1 MSNNPYNEIFQK
13 VIELSQKQG
22 YDTFD
27 YLPDENQSYPFVFVG
42 NQQNTDIPTKDRTLG
57 TTHIQI
63 DVYAEFNYRSEV
75 ADIIDDLQTAIA
87 SNDTT
92 EHFKYR
98 VTNTS
103 SQMIPDRTTDIALWH
118 GILEMDVRYL

>member
-1 MSNNPYNEIFQK
+1 MSNPYNEIFQT
-13 VIELSQKQG
+13 VIELSRKKG

-42 NQQNTDIPTKDRTLG
+42 NQQNTDIQTKGRILG

-63 DVYAEFNYRSEV
+63 DVYAEFNHRSEV
-75 ADIIDDLQTAIA
+75 LDIMDDLQATVI
-87 SNDTT
+87 NYQHTDN
-92 EHFKYR
+92 FKYQ

-103 SQMIPDRTTDIALWH
+103 QQMIADQSTDIPLWH
-118 GILEMDVRYL
+118 GVLELDIQYL

>member
-1 MSNNPYNEIFQK
+1 MSNPYNEIFQT
-13 VIELSQKQG
+13 VIELSKKQG

-42 NQQNTDIPTKDRTLG
+42 NQQNTDIQTKGRMLG

-63 DVYAEFNYRSEV
+63 DVYAEFNHRSEV
-75 ADIIDDLQTAIA
+75 LDIMDDLQATVI
-87 SNDTT
+87 NYQHTDN
-92 EHFKYR
+92 FKYQ

-103 SQMIPDRTTDIALWH
+103 QQMIADQSTDIPLWH
-118 GILEMDVRYL
+118 GVLELDIQYL

>member
-1 MSNNPYNEIFQK
+1 MSNPYNEIFQT
-13 VIELSQKQG
+13 VIELSRKKG

-42 NQQNTDIPTKDRTLG
+42 NQQNTDIQTKGRTLG

-63 DVYAEFNYRSEV
+63 DVYAEFNHRSEV
-75 ADIIDDLQTAIA
+75 LDIMDDLQATVI
-87 SNDTT
+87 NYQHTDN
-92 EHFKYR
+92 FKYQ

-103 SQMIPDRTTDIALWH
+103 QQMIADQSTDIPLWH
-118 GILEMDVRYL
+118 GVLELDIQYL

>member
-1 MSNNPYNEIFQK
+1 MNNPYNEIFQT
-13 VIELSQKQG
+13 VIKLSRKKG

-42 NQQNTDIPTKDRTLG
+42 NQQNTDIQTKGRTLG

-63 DVYAEFNYRSEV
+63 DVYAEFNHRSEV
-75 ADIIDDLQTAIA
+75 LDIMDDLQATVI
-87 SNDTT
+87 NYQHTDN
-92 EHFKYR
+92 FKYQ

-103 SQMIPDRTTDIALWH
+103 QQMIADQSTDIPLWH
-118 GILEMDVRYL
+118 GVLELDIQYL

>member
-1 MSNNPYNEIFQK
+1 MNNPYNEIFQT
-13 VIELSQKQG
+13 VIELSKKKG

-42 NQQNTDIPTKDRTLG
+42 NQQNTDIQTKDRTLG

-75 ADIIDDLQTAIA
+75 LTIMDDLQATVIDCQRTD
-87 SNDTT
+87 N
-92 EHFKYR
+92 FKYQ

-103 SQMIPDRTTDIALWH
+103 QQMIADQSADIPLWH
-118 GILEMDVRYL
+118 GVLELDIQYL

>member
-1 MSNNPYNEIFQK
+1 MNNPYNEIFQT
-13 VIELSQKQG
+13 VIELSKKKG

-42 NQQNTDIPTKDRTLG
+42 NQQNTDIQTKDRTLG

-75 ADIIDDLQTAIA
+75 LTIMDDLQATVI
-87 SNDTT
+87 DCQRT
-92 EHFKYR
+92 ENFKYQ
-98 VTNTS
+98 VTNANQ
-103 SQMIPDRTTDIALWH
+103 QMIADQSTDIPLWH
-118 GILEMDVRYL
+118 GVLELDIQYL

>member
-1 MSNNPYNEIFQK
+1 MNNPYNEIFQT
-13 VIELSQKQG
+13 VIKLSRKKG

-42 NQQNTDIPTKDRTLG
+42 NQQNTDIQTKDRTLG

-75 ADIIDDLQTAIA
+75 LTIMDDLQATVI
-87 SNDTT
+87 DCQRT
-92 EHFKYR
+92 ENFKYQ
-98 VTNTS
+98 VTNANQ
-103 SQMIPDRTTDIALWH
+103 QMIADQSTDIPLWH
-118 GILEMDVRYL
+118 GVLELDIQYL

>member
-1 MSNNPYNEIFQK
+1 MNNPYNEIFQT
-13 VIELSQKQG
+13 VIELSRKKG

-42 NQQNTDIPTKDRTLG
+42 NQQNTDIPTKGRTLG
-57 TTHIQI
+57 TTHIQV

-75 ADIIDDLQTAIA
+75 MNIMDDLQATVIDCQRT
-87 SNDTT
+87 NN
-92 EHFKYR
+92 FKYQ

-103 SQMIPDRTTDIALWH
+103 QQMIADQSTDIPLWH
-118 GILEMDVRYL
+118 GVLELDIQYL